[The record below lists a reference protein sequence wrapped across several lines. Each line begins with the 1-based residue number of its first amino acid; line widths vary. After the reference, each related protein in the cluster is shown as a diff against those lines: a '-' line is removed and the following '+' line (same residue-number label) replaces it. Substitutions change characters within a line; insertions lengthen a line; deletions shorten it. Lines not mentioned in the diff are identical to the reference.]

1 MYDIQYLLKNSNLPG
16 PRGNLK
22 LLYDFSET
30 AKEEIIEK
38 CLDYIKP
45 DIKNSPEEF
54 VAMCGVLSFS
64 IKNKNYV
71 KDVITFLK
79 ITANHGSWRIREAVA
94 MAIQEIFKDN
104 MKESIQELKGL
115 VGGSELE
122 KRAVVAGLCE
132 PKLLN
137 DKDVNKEI
145 LNILLSIT
153 KSFSHDNKL
162 SREEDSLKKSLGY
175 GWSVVISKE
184 KEEGKKRFEELFKYK
199 GKHINWI
206 IRENL
211 KKSRLKT
218 MDNEW
223 VEKCMQRVQGEF

>member
-22 LLYDFSET
+22 LLYDFSKN

-38 CLDYIKP
+38 CLDYINP
-45 DIKNSPEEF
+45 DVKNSPEEF
-54 VAMCGVLSFS
+54 VAMCGVLSYS
-64 IKNKNYV
+64 IRNKNNV
-71 KDVITFLK
+71 KEVIPFLK

-94 MAIQEIFKDN
+94 MAIQEIFKVN

-115 VGGSELE
+115 SGGSELE

-137 DKDVNKEI
+137 DKDVNKDI
-145 LNILLSIT
+145 LNILLNIT
-153 KSFSHDNKL
+153 KSFSHDNILNK
-162 SREEDSLKKSLGY
+162 EDESLRKTLGY
-175 GWSVVISKE
+175 GWSVVVSKE
-184 KEEGKKRFEELFKYK
+184 QEEGKKRFEELFNFK

-211 KKSRLKT
+211 KKSRMKK
-218 MDNEW
+218 MDSEW
-223 VEKCMQRVQGEF
+223 VEKCLKRIQEEF